1 MIQRTPLIPGE
12 KLPRAVIIVAKSGP
26 EPAIE
31 SELKS
36 RGITVQWARSIK
48 ATSGLLNSAPIGTL
62 VITEL
67 ALSDSNW
74 RDLIERVRCTG
85 KFIPVVL
92 LSPTRT
98 ADLWW
103 DALEFG
109 VEDILQA
116 PLSASVLCE
125 FLVRQFTTEK

>member
-1 MIQRTPLIPGE
+1 LAE
-12 KLPRAVIIVAKSGP
+12 SEP
-26 EPAIE
+26 EPSIE
-31 SELKS
+31 KELKE
-36 RGITVQWARSIK
+36 RGITAQWARDITV
-48 ATSGLLNSAPIGTL
+48 ASGLLDSALNGTR

-67 ALSDSNW
+67 TLRDGNW

>member
-1 MIQRTPLIPGE
+1 LTPSE
-12 KLPRAVIIVAKSGP
+12 QTVRAVIIVAEREP
-26 EPAIE
+26 EPGIE
-31 SELKS
+31 KELKE
-36 RGITVQWARSIK
+36 RGITVQWARDIRV
-48 ATSGLLNSAPIGTL
+48 ASGLLDSALNGTR

-67 ALSDSNW
+67 TLRDGNW

-103 DALEFG
+103 DALECG
-109 VEDILQA
+109 VEEILQA

-125 FLVRQFTTEK
+125 YLLRQLTTEK